1 MSRAPVNK
9 PASLQPYV
17 DELLMN
23 AQMDYECS
31 NCYRATRRGFFLT
44 HLA

>member
-1 MSRAPVNK
+1 
-9 PASLQPYV
+9 
-17 DELLMN
+17 LMN

-31 NCYRATRRGFFLT
+31 NCYRATRREFFLT